1 MCYIGKYRNIPGV
14 RGRSG
19 GVDLNAFTNIFD
31 NMKKISYKLDGI
43 LYSVFFDGTCNE
55 AVNEQ

>member
-1 MCYIGKYRNIPGV
+1 M

-19 GVDLNAFTNIFD
+19 SVNLNCINFTNIFD
-31 NMKKISYKLDGI
+31 NMRKISYKLDGI